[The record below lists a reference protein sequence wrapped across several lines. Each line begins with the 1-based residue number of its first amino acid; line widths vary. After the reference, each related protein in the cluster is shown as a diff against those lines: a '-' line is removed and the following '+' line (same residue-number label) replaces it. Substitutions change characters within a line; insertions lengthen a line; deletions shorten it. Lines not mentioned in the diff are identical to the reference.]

1 MKKRTRRKVWALVNP
16 VQYAIDGAVIT
27 PQKLLDELRMLE
39 LAHLAAMRDGTAGLA
54 QWRALTD
61 MLNLCEAMARGG
73 IGPEALEACERA
85 EQALIDAASR
95 FERTGRMYVLH
106 EGHKALIDVQ
116 QYHDLQRQC
125 VSRSEYE
132 RWIRLTAARIR
143 NRAAGVRDV
152 AEVLA
157 P

>member
-16 VQYAIDGAVIT
+16 VQHAIDGAVIT

-61 MLNLCEAMARGG
+61 VLNLCDAMARGG

-85 EQALIDAASR
+85 EQALIDAAGTAETTLAHALMDGMIDPNVEDR
-95 FERTGRMYVLH
+95 FETWLQ
-106 EGHKALIDVQ
+106 ELI
-116 QYHDLQRQC
+116 
-125 VSRSEYE
+125 
-132 RWIRLTAARIR
+132 AAAH
-143 NRAAGVRDV
+143 NARAA
-152 AEVLA
+152 LA
-157 P
+157 AMDTPKGGDDE